1 MNSGHVLSA
10 AAEGNPRMAAV
21 VLKDERI
28 SCEQLDR
35 ATTSL
40 AQWFFWQGCKP
51 GDRVAVHWPNSI
63 EAVKLFFACFKAGMT
78 VVPPNVRMKAHEA
91 AYVLEHRRALMYF
104 ALDWFLGL
112 SRSVAVNCDSSAPV
126 TRAENRHR
134 FRGFLTNDLP

>member
-1 MNSGHVLSA
+1 MFVMQFGHLSGGGYKTKMNSGHVLSA

-28 SCEQLDR
+28 SYEQSDR

-63 EAVKLFFACFKAGMT
+63 EAVKLFFACFKAGMI
-78 VVPPNVRMKAHEA
+78 VVPLNVHMKAHEA
-91 AYVLEHRRALMYF
+91 AYVLEHCRAF
-104 ALDWFLGL
+104 NVWRI
-112 SRSVAVNCDSSAPV
+112 SRSRKRLS
-126 TRAENRHR
+126 
-134 FRGFLTNDLP
+134 F